1 MSKKRQTRKQKV
13 QASTRHDFTNV
24 LTFGGQ
30 QIQIAAIPTPSHNSP
45 QSTYVT
51 HDYSYV
57 AKDVRK
63 TVLITSVLLGLNI
76 AIFFLLKLSI
86 ITIPGIV
93 F

>member
-1 MSKKRQTRKQKV
+1 MSKKRQTKKQKV

-30 QIQIAAIPTPSHNSP
+30 QIQIAAIPTSINNQPPAIPAIHN
-45 QSTYVT
+45 
-51 HDYSYV
+51 YSYV
-57 AKDVRK
+57 TADVKK
-63 TVLITSVLLGLNI
+63 TIFITSILLGLNI
-76 AIFFLLKLSI
+76 AIFFLLKLAI